1 MIRIPLRTV
10 SGMNVRE
17 HFRVRAKRVKAERQA
32 VALVLGPQKKPALP
46 IVVTLT
52 RIAPSSGLDPD
63 DNLPSAFK
71 AVRDEI
77 AAWLNEHPD
86 VRSWAIVDDDPGMLP
101 SQLERFVQT
110 DFETGLTDAAAEQVK
125 GLLS

>member
-17 HFRVRAKRVKAERQA
+17 HFRVRAKRGKAERQA

-52 RIAPSSGLDPD
+52 RIAPSNGLDPGRQPAQR
-63 DNLPSAFK
+63 LQGRAR
-71 AVRDEI
+71 RDRCM
-77 AAWLNEHPD
+77 A
-86 VRSWAIVDDDPGMLP
+86 R
-101 SQLERFVQT
+101 R
-110 DFETGLTDAAAEQVK
+110 
-125 GLLS
+125 

>member
-1 MIRIPLRTV
+1 MLTIPLRTV

-52 RIAPSSGLDPD
+52 RIAPSNGLDPD

-77 AAWLNEHPD
+77 AAGRLVTVLDEINAHENEVFHAVYVGQGGPLPTR
-86 VRSWAIVDDDPGMLP
+86 VRALLDYL
-101 SQLERFVQT
+101 
-110 DFETGLTDAAAEQVK
+110 AEFGRV
-125 GLLS
+125 S